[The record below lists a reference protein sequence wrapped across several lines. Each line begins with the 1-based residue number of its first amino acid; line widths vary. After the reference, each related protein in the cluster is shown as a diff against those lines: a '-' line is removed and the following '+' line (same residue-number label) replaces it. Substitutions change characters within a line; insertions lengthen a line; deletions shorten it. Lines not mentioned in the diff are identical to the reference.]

1 MFKFILTILAMMIF
15 NLSFSQIGISYSI
28 GVFGENLNVSN
39 NSNPVSVSGINCVK
53 VASDLS
59 KFMPSSFG
67 TFFNECMV
75 NLDYVKLNITLLP
88 NPVVDYLTV
97 KFKNKISTFN
107 RFKIGVFNNVG
118 AVSNFFEVNQDQLLY
133 GYRIDMSNYPTG
145 VYFVKIVS
153 NNIQETYKI
162 FKED

>member
-1 MFKFILTILAMMIF
+1 MTKFILTILSMMIF
-15 NLSFSQIGISYSI
+15 NFTFSQIGAGYSI

-39 NSNPVSVSGINCVK
+39 NSNPLSVSGVNCVK
-53 VASDLS
+53 IANDLS

-75 NLDYVKLNITLLP
+75 KLDYVKLNITLLP
-88 NPVVDYLTV
+88 NPVVDYLTI

-107 RFKIGVFNNVG
+107 RFKIGVYNNVG
-118 AVSNFFEVNQDQLLY
+118 TLSNFFEVNQDQLLY

-145 VYFVKIVS
+145 FYFVKIVS

>member
-1 MFKFILTILAMMIF
+1 MTKFILTILAIMIF
-15 NLSFSQIGISYSI
+15 NFSFSQIGTGYSI

-39 NSNPVSVSGINCVK
+39 NSNPLSVSGVNCVK
-53 VASDLS
+53 IANDLS

-88 NPVVDYLTV
+88 NPVVDYLTI

-107 RFKIGVFNNVG
+107 RFKIGVYNNVG
-118 AVSNFFEVNQDQLLY
+118 TLSNFFEVNQDQLLY
-133 GYRIDMSNYPTG
+133 IRTCCFWRDCNLGT
-145 VYFVKIVS
+145 
-153 NNIQETYKI
+153 
-162 FKED
+162 

>member
-1 MFKFILTILAMMIF
+1 MTKFILTILAIMIF
-15 NLSFSQIGISYSI
+15 NFSFSQIGTGYSI

-39 NSNPVSVSGINCVK
+39 NSNPLSVSGVNCVK
-53 VASDLS
+53 IANDLS

-75 NLDYVKLNITLLP
+75 KLDYVKLNITLLP
-88 NPVVDYLTV
+88 NPVVDYLTI

-107 RFKIGVFNNVG
+107 RFKIGVYNNVG
-118 AVSNFFEVNQDQLLY
+118 TLSNFFEVNQDQLLY

-145 VYFVKIVS
+145 FYFVKIVS

>member
-1 MFKFILTILAMMIF
+1 MTKFILTILAIMIF
-15 NLSFSQIGISYSI
+15 NFSFSQIGTGYSI

-39 NSNPVSVSGINCVK
+39 NSNPLSVSGVNCVK
-53 VASDLS
+53 IANDLS

-88 NPVVDYLTV
+88 NPVVDYLTI

-107 RFKIGVFNNVG
+107 RFKIGVYNNVG
-118 AVSNFFEVNQDQLLY
+118 TLSNFFEVNQDQLLY

-145 VYFVKIVS
+145 FYFVKIVS
-153 NNIQETYKI
+153 NNILETYKI

>member
-1 MFKFILTILAMMIF
+1 MIKIILTILSMMIF
-15 NLSFSQIGISYSI
+15 NFSFSQIGTGYSI

-39 NSNPVSVSGINCVK
+39 NSNPLSVSGVNCVK
-53 VASDLS
+53 IANDLS

-88 NPVVDYLTV
+88 NPVVDYLTI

-107 RFKIGVFNNVG
+107 RFKIGVYNNVG
-118 AVSNFFEVNQDQLLY
+118 TLSNFFEVNQDQLLY

-145 VYFVKIVS
+145 FYFIKIIS